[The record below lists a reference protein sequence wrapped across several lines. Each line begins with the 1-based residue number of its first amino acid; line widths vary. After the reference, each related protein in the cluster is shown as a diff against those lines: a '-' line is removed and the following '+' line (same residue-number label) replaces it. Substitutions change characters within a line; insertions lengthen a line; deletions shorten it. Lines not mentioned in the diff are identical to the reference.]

1 MSIVFGVQVLII
13 LSFIFSLR
21 MRAWK
26 TSLNS
31 FIFISGLFILT
42 ISREFNILKEIW
54 VNYHV
59 SVMGI
64 TLFLVMSRVSYQS
77 FSKKY
82 KELLCDTCTNY
93 NRRSTDKK

>member
-1 MSIVFGVQVLII
+1 MSVLFGVQIFII
-13 LSFIFSLR
+13 LSFLFSLR
-21 MRAWK
+21 MKVWR

-42 ISREFNILKEIW
+42 ISREFQYLREAW
-54 VNYHV
+54 EDYHI

-64 TLFLVMSRVSYQS
+64 TLFLVMARVSYQS

-82 KELLCDTCTNY
+82 KEMLCSGCTNY
-93 NRRSTDKK
+93 SRRATDKK